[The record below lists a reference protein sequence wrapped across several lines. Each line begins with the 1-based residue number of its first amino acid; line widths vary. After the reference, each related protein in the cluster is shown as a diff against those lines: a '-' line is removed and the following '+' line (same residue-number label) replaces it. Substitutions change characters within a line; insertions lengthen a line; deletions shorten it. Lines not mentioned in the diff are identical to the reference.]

1 MKLAA
6 FALAAFTVATVWLG
20 AVQAAA
26 ALPPPAPA
34 PQKITIDA
42 RGPLAL
48 VEVTRT
54 VVPEP
59 AEGGGGNEAL
69 LDLALPD
76 GSALVSVEVRDGGRW
91 RSVDA
96 AAEGSTHAAETYR
109 AESAARGVTPASEPY
124 DESTTHRLRL
134 LRSAGHGAGS
144 GTAPFTVRY
153 RFAVLPEAAN
163 GRLRVRFPAASE
175 RLPPAA
181 EVALRLSGAADAD
194 IAGVRVPIAAGAD
207 TAAGR
212 ASTRSAWEIFWTPRE
227 PATPGAPL
235 LEARVAVAPLGP
247 QQSALAFLARRRPGP
262 SSGPPGSVLFLVDRS
277 RSVGLPGLSAERD
290 LVRALIEALPPS
302 TRFDALFFDRG
313 TKRLFPM
320 SRPAT
325 HEAIGSFEAEM
336 VPARMQNGTDLPGA
350 LREAGALLRREATT
364 FGPRALLVLVT
375 DGALGDED
383 GAALDRALG
392 SGLGGAVGNKP
403 GNTPGTPPGSSP
415 GLDVAFAAL
424 TIRAV
429 DDESAGAR
437 ARDALQVLAA
447 ARGGVARELRAN
459 EIGDGVPAA
468 LADLQ
473 HGGDLGAIRL
483 VADGV
488 ERRISESL
496 TPGGLL
502 AGVVPWK
509 GRPPQAVRIE
519 AVARGQRIVV
529 APVPNR
535 VAPAWLRP
543 WVVTAPASASA
554 SPNPTRFLSVP
565 SLVALVEPVLHSSTA
580 TTPSEAGV
588 KGSMDRMVIR
598 NVLSLAYMPRARACY
613 LNRTAATP
621 ALRDLTG
628 KVRLSIELARGEVG
642 GVKIES
648 STLGNP
654 EIERCLQE
662 SAFEIEVPRAAR
674 SDAPVTAVL
683 NMVFRPRTPDKK
695 ADVDL
700 GEVGNEIDLVIEEM
714 HRREASAPAPSPAA
728 H

>member
-6 FALAAFTVATVWLG
+6 FALAALSLSLF
-20 AVQAAA
+20 AVHAAA
-26 ALPPPAPA
+26 APPPAPA
-34 PQKITIDA
+34 PQKIAIDA

-69 LDLALPD
+69 LDLALPEA
-76 GSALVSVEVRDGGRW
+76 SALVSVEVRDGGRW

-96 AAEGSTHAAETYR
+96 TAEGSAHAAETYR

-134 LRSAGHGAGS
+134 LRSAGA
-144 GTAPFTVRY
+144 GTAAFTVRY

-163 GRLRVRFPAASE
+163 GRLRVRFPAATE

-181 EVALRLSGAADAD
+181 EVALRLGGAVDAD
-194 IAGVRVPIAAGAD
+194 IAGVRVPLAAGAE
-207 TAAGR
+207 TATGR

-227 PATPGAPL
+227 PAAPGAPL
-235 LEARVAVAPLGP
+235 LEARVAVAPIGS

-313 TKRLFPM
+313 TRRLFPM

-325 HEAIGSFEAEM
+325 RQAIEGFEAEM
-336 VPARMQNGTDLPGA
+336 VPDRMQNGTDLPGA

-392 SGLGGAVGNKP
+392 SGL
-403 GNTPGTPPGSSP
+403 
-415 GLDVAFAAL
+415 DVAFAAL
-424 TIRAV
+424 TIRAL

-437 ARDALQVLAA
+437 ARDTLRALAA

-468 LADLQ
+468 LADLE

-488 ERRISESL
+488 QRRISESL

-509 GRPPQAVRIE
+509 GRPPHAVRIE
-519 AVARGQRIVV
+519 AGARGQRITV

-535 VAPAWLRP
+535 VAPEWLRP
-543 WVVTAPASASA
+543 WVVAGS
-554 SPNPTRFLSVP
+554 TRFLSVP

-580 TTPSEAGV
+580 TTAASEAAV

-621 ALRDLTG
+621 ALRDLAG

-648 STLGNP
+648 STLANAD
-654 EIERCLQE
+654 IERCLQE

-683 NMVFRPRTPDKK
+683 NMVFRPRTSDKK

-714 HRREASAPAPSPAA
+714 HRREANAPAVPP
-728 H
+728 HP

>member
-6 FALAAFTVATVWLG
+6 FALAIAPLSLVAVH
-20 AVQAAA
+20 AAA
-26 ALPPPAPA
+26 APPPAPA

-69 LDLALPD
+69 LDLALPEA
-76 GSALVSVEVRDGGRW
+76 SALVSVEVRDGGRW
-91 RSVDA
+91 RSTDA
-96 AAEGSTHAAETYR
+96 AAEGAASRHAAETYR

-134 LRSAGHGAGS
+134 LRSAGA

-163 GRLRVRFPAASE
+163 GRLRVRFPAANE

-181 EVALRLSGAADAD
+181 EVALRVSGAADAD
-194 IAGVRVPIAAGAD
+194 IAGVRVPLAAGAA
-207 TAAGR
+207 TAIGR

-227 PATPGAPL
+227 VAGPGAPL
-235 LEARVAVAPLGP
+235 LEARVALAPLGP
-247 QQSALAFLARRRPGP
+247 QQSALAFLARRRSAP
-262 SSGPPGSVLFLVDRS
+262 SREPPGSVLFLVDRS

-313 TKRLFPM
+313 TRRLYPM

-325 HEAIGSFEAEM
+325 RQAIESFEAEM
-336 VPARMQNGTDLPGA
+336 VPDRLQNGTDLPGA
-350 LREAGALLRREATT
+350 LREAGALLHREATT

-392 SGLGGAVGNKP
+392 GGLGSAVANAP
-403 GNTPGTPPGSSP
+403 GNAAASSP
-415 GLDVAFAAL
+415 GLDVALAAL
-424 TIRAV
+424 TIRAL

-437 ARDALQVLAA
+437 ARDALQALAA
-447 ARGGVARELRAN
+447 ARGGVARELREN

-488 ERRISESL
+488 ERRI
-496 TPGGLL
+496 
-502 AGVVPWK
+502 
-509 GRPPQAVRIE
+509 
-519 AVARGQRIVV
+519 
-529 APVPNR
+529 
-535 VAPAWLRP
+535 
-543 WVVTAPASASA
+543 
-554 SPNPTRFLSVP
+554 
-565 SLVALVEPVLHSSTA
+565 
-580 TTPSEAGV
+580 
-588 KGSMDRMVIR
+588 
-598 NVLSLAYMPRARACY
+598 
-613 LNRTAATP
+613 
-621 ALRDLTG
+621 
-628 KVRLSIELARGEVG
+628 
-642 GVKIES
+642 
-648 STLGNP
+648 
-654 EIERCLQE
+654 
-662 SAFEIEVPRAAR
+662 
-674 SDAPVTAVL
+674 
-683 NMVFRPRTPDKK
+683 
-695 ADVDL
+695 
-700 GEVGNEIDLVIEEM
+700 
-714 HRREASAPAPSPAA
+714 
-728 H
+728 

>member
-6 FALAAFTVATVWLG
+6 FALAFAPLSLV

-26 ALPPPAPA
+26 ATPPASA
-34 PQKITIDA
+34 PQKIAIDA

-59 AEGGGGNEAL
+59 AQDGGGNEAL
-69 LDLALPD
+69 LDLALPEA
-76 GSALVSVEVRDGGRW
+76 SALVSVEVRDGGRW
-91 RSVDA
+91 RGIDPAS
-96 AAEGSTHAAETYR
+96 EGSAHAAETYR
-109 AESAARGVTPASEPY
+109 AESAARRVTPASEPY

-134 LRSAGHGAGS
+134 LRSAGA

-163 GRLRVRFPAASE
+163 GRLRVRFPAATE
-175 RLPPAA
+175 RVPTAA
-181 EVALRLSGAADAD
+181 EVTLRLSGAADAD
-194 IAGVRVPIAAGAD
+194 IAGVRVPLAAGAD
-207 TAAGR
+207 AATGR

-227 PATPGAPL
+227 PSAPGAPP
-235 LEARVAVAPLGP
+235 LEARVALAPIGS

-313 TKRLFPM
+313 TRRLFPM

-325 HEAIGSFEAEM
+325 RQAIEGFEAEM
-336 VPARMQNGTDLPGA
+336 VPDRMQNGTDLPAA

-392 SGLGGAVGNKP
+392 GGLGNTSGS
-403 GNTPGTPPGSSP
+403 TPGSPP
-415 GLDVAFAAL
+415 GLDVSLAAL
-424 TIRAV
+424 TVRAV
-429 DDESAGAR
+429 DDEPAGAR
-437 ARDALQVLAA
+437 ARDALRALAA

-488 ERRISESL
+488 ARRISESL
-496 TPGGLL
+496 PPGGLL

-509 GRPPQAVRIE
+509 GRPPRTVRIE
-519 AVARGQRIVV
+519 AIARGQRIAV
-529 APVPNR
+529 APVPGR
-535 VAPAWLRP
+535 VASEWLRP
-543 WVVTAPASASA
+543 WVVSAPSASA
-554 SPNPTRFLSVP
+554 NPTRFLSVP
-565 SLVALVEPVLHSSTA
+565 AVVALVEPVPHAAATA
-580 TTPSEAGV
+580 AASEAGV

-621 ALRDLTG
+621 ALRDLAG
-628 KVRLSIELARGEVG
+628 KVRLAIELARGEVG

-683 NMVFRPRTPDKK
+683 NMNFRPRTPDKK

-714 HRREASAPAPSPAA
+714 RRREAGAPAAGAA
-728 H
+728 PPRP

>member
-6 FALAAFTVATVWLG
+6 FALAAVSFVAVR
-20 AVQAAA
+20 APAAT
-26 ALPPPAPA
+26 PPPAPA
-34 PQKITIDA
+34 PQKIAIDA

-59 AEGGGGNEAL
+59 AEGRGGNEAL

-76 GSALVSVEVRDGGRW
+76 ASALVSVEVRDGGRW
-91 RSVDA
+91 RGVDP
-96 AAEGSTHAAETYR
+96 AAEGGVRAAEAYR

-124 DESTTHRLRL
+124 DESTTHRVRL

-144 GTAPFTVRY
+144 GPAPFTVRY

-163 GRLRVRFPAASE
+163 GRLRVRFPAATE
-175 RLPPAA
+175 RLPPPA
-181 EVALRLSGAADAD
+181 EVALRLTGAADAD
-194 IAGVRVPIAAGAD
+194 IAGVHVPLAAGTD
-207 TAAGR
+207 TATGR
-212 ASTRSAWEIFWTPRE
+212 ASTRGAWEVFWTPRA
-227 PATPGAPL
+227 PSGPGAPL
-235 LEARVAVAPLGP
+235 LEARVALAPLGP
-247 QQSALAFLARRRPGP
+247 REAALAFLAHRRPGP

-277 RSVGLPGLSAERD
+277 RSIGLPGLSAERD

-320 SRPAT
+320 PRPAT
-325 HEAIGSFEAEM
+325 REAIGTFEGEM
-336 VPARMQNGTDLPGA
+336 VPTQMQNGTDLPGA

-392 SGLGGAVGNKP
+392 NV
-403 GNTPGTPPGSSP
+403 P
-415 GLDVAFAAL
+415 GLDIALAAFTVRPL
-424 TIRAV
+424 

-437 ARDALQVLAA
+437 ARDALRALAA

-459 EIGDGVPAA
+459 EIGDAVPAA

-483 VADGV
+483 VAGGV

-496 TPGGLL
+496 TADGLL

-509 GRPPQAVRIE
+509 GQPPHAVRIE
-519 AVARGQRIVV
+519 AVARGQRISV
-529 APVPNR
+529 APVPTR

-543 WVVTAPASASA
+543 WVGSASTT
-554 SPNPTRFLSVP
+554 PTRFLSAP
-565 SLVALVEPVLHSSTA
+565 SVVALVEPVPHSSTA
-580 TTPSEAGV
+580 TTAASEAGL

-621 ALRDLTG
+621 ALRDLAG

-654 EIERCLQE
+654 DIERCLQE

-683 NMVFRPRTPDKK
+683 NMNFRPRTADRK

-714 HRREASAPAPSPAA
+714 HRREASAPAVPP
-728 H
+728 HP

>member
-6 FALAAFTVATVWLG
+6 FALAAVSLVAVP
-20 AVQAAA
+20 APAAS
-26 ALPPPAPA
+26 PPAPA
-34 PQKITIDA
+34 SQRIVIDA

-69 LDLALPD
+69 LDLALPEA
-76 GSALVSVEVRDGGRW
+76 SALVSVEVRDGGRW

-96 AAEGSTHAAETYR
+96 AAAAGDARAAETYR

-134 LRSAGHGAGS
+134 LRSAGA
-144 GTAPFTVRY
+144 GTAPFGVHY

-163 GRLRVRFPAASE
+163 GRLRVRFPAATE

-181 EVALRLSGAADAD
+181 EVALRLSGAVDAD
-194 IAGVRVPIAAGAD
+194 IGGVRVPLPAGSD
-207 TAAGR
+207 TANGR
-212 ASTRSAWEIFWTPRE
+212 ASTRSAWEISWTPRA
-227 PATPGAPL
+227 PSAPGAPL
-235 LEARVAVAPLGP
+235 LDARLAVAPIGP
-247 QQSALAFLARRRPGP
+247 HQSALAFLARRRPGP

-313 TKRLFPM
+313 TRRLFPM
-320 SRPAT
+320 LRPAT
-325 HEAIGSFEAEM
+325 REAIGTFEGEM
-336 VPARMQNGTDLPGA
+336 VPDRMQNGTDLPGA
-350 LREAGALLRREATT
+350 LREAGALLHREATT

-383 GAALDRALG
+383 GAALDRALA
-392 SGLGGAVGNKP
+392 STL
-403 GNTPGTPPGSSP
+403 GSSP

-437 ARDALQVLAA
+437 ARDALRVLAA

-473 HGGDLGAIRL
+473 HGGDLGAVRL

-496 TPGGLL
+496 PPGGLL

-509 GRPPQAVRIE
+509 GRPPRAVRIE
-519 AVARGQRIVV
+519 AVARGQRITV
-529 APVPNR
+529 APVPSR
-535 VAPAWLRP
+535 VGPEWLRP
-543 WVVTAPASASA
+543 WVVSAS
-554 SPNPTRFLSVP
+554 TRFLSV
-565 SLVALVEPVLHSSTA
+565 SSVVALVEPVLHSSTA
-580 TTPSEAGV
+580 TAASETGV

-613 LNRTAATP
+613 LNRRAATP
-621 ALRDLTG
+621 ALRDLAG
-628 KVRLSIELARGEVG
+628 KVRLSIEVARGEVG
-642 GVKIES
+642 GVTIES

-654 EIERCLQE
+654 DIERCLQE

-700 GEVGNEIDLVIEEM
+700 GEIGNEIDLVIEEM
-714 HRREASAPAPSPAA
+714 HRREAGAPTPSPAA
-728 H
+728 R